1 MPFWHCTVWKGFE
14 TIRMEKVQFSQMDLS
29 QEVKDAVAEMGFEE
43 ATSIQTQSIPLIME
57 GKDIIGQS
65 QTGTGKTAAFG
76 IPAIE
81 KIRPELSRQVQ
92 VLVLCPTRELAV
104 QACDEIRKFAKY
116 KQGIKAVPIY
126 GGQPIERQIMQL
138 RQGAQII
145 IGTPGRVMD
154 HMRRR
159 TIKLDSL
166 SMVILDEADEMLNM
180 GFREDIE
187 TILSEVPADRQ
198 TILFSATMPPEII
211 AITKNYQRDPQLIR
225 IPHPQLTVP
234 TIEQFYYEAPVGR
247 KTDVLCRIIDLYNP
261 KLSMVFCNTKKM
273 VDELVGELQ
282 TRGYQAE
289 GLHGDMKQTA
299 RTQVMDKFKARRT
312 DILVATDVA
321 ARGIDVDDIDAV
333 FNYDIP
339 QDEEYYV
346 HRIGRTGRAGKG
358 GRAFTLVC
366 GRRQVFVLK
375 DIQRFTKAKIE
386 FKALPTQSEIME
398 SRLTKFADELR
409 RALGESDNSRYAG
422 VLDQL
427 LEEGNTLADISAALI
442 GMLMGSRGVEKEDGL
457 DDAALR
463 PASYNFDS
471 DRTGEPRRAPSYRRN
486 ENMVRL
492 MINAGSLSGIAP
504 NHVVGAIAGETGLP
518 GRIIGSIRIFDKY
531 TLVEVPQEHKDM
543 VLTAMSS
550 CKINGRMTTTV
561 EAPHDMGQT
570 YSRPRDGGRSGSRP
584 YNKPSNSR
592 FERDSRR
599 KFER

>member
-1 MPFWHCTVWKGFE
+1 
-14 TIRMEKVQFSQMDLS
+14 MEKVLFSQMNLS
-29 QEVKDAVAEMGFEE
+29 DEVKNAVAEMGFEE
-43 ATSIQTQSIPLIME
+43 ATSIQTQSIPMIME

-81 KIRPELSRQVQ
+81 KIQPELSRQVQ

-104 QACDEIRKFAKY
+104 QACDEMRKFAKY

-126 GGQPIERQIMQL
+126 GGQPIERQIFQL
-138 RQGAQII
+138 KQGAQIV

-159 TIKLDSL
+159 TLKLDSL

-187 TILSEVPADRQ
+187 TILSEVPAERQ
-198 TILFSATMPPEII
+198 TVLFSATMPPEII

-261 KLSMVFCNTKKM
+261 RLSMVFCNTKKM
-273 VDELVGELQ
+273 VDDLVGELQ

-289 GLHGDMKQTA
+289 GLHGDMKQAA

-366 GRRQVFVLK
+366 GRRQVFVMK

-386 FKALPTQSEIME
+386 FKALPSQSEIME
-398 SRLTKFADELR
+398 SRLNKFADELR
-409 RALGESDNSRYAG
+409 RAMEENDNSRYMG
-422 VLDQL
+422 IIDQL
-427 LEEGNTLADISAALI
+427 LEEGSTLADISAALI
-442 GMLMGSRGVEKEDGL
+442 GMLMGSRGMQKDDGL
-457 DDAALR
+457 DEAALR
-463 PASYNFDS
+463 PNSYNFES
-471 DRTGEPRRAPSYRRN
+471 DRAESRPSSNYRRN

-492 MINAGSLSGIAP
+492 MINAGSAAGIAP

-531 TLVEVPQEHKDM
+531 TLVEVPAEHKDM
-543 VLTAMSS
+543 VLTAMQS

-561 EAPHDMGQT
+561 EAPRDMGQQSS
-570 YSRPRDGGRSGSRP
+570 YSKPRGDGNRRP
-584 YNKPSNSR
+584 YNKPYNQR
-592 FERDSRR
+592 QDREYR
-599 KFER
+599 KKYDR

>member
-1 MPFWHCTVWKGFE
+1 M
-14 TIRMEKVQFSQMDLS
+14 FSQMNLS
-29 QEVKDAVAEMGFEE
+29 DEVKKAVAEMGFEE
-43 ATSIQTQSIPLIME
+43 ATSIQTQSIPMIME

-81 KIRPELSRQVQ
+81 KINPELSRQVQ

-104 QACDEIRKFAKY
+104 QACDEMRKFAKY

-126 GGQPIERQIMQL
+126 GGQPIDRQIFQL
-138 RQGAQII
+138 KQGAQIV

-159 TIKLDSL
+159 TLKLDSL

-187 TILSEVPADRQ
+187 TILSEVPAERQ
-198 TILFSATMPPEII
+198 TVLFSATMPPEII

-273 VDELVGELQ
+273 VDDLVGELQ

-289 GLHGDMKQTA
+289 GLHGDMKQAA

-333 FNYDIP
+333 FNFDIP

-366 GRRQVFVLK
+366 GRRQVFALK

-386 FKALPTQSEIME
+386 FKALPSQSEIME
-398 SRLTKFADELR
+398 SRLSKFADELR
-409 RALGESDNSRYAG
+409 RSMEETDNSRYMG
-422 VLDQL
+422 VIDQL
-427 LEEGNTLADISAALI
+427 LEEGSTLADISAGLI
-442 GMLMGSRGVEKEDGL
+442 SMLMGSRGMQKDDGL
-457 DDAALR
+457 DEASLR
-463 PASYNFDS
+463 PNSYNYEG
-471 DRTGEPRRAPSYRRN
+471 DRVESRPSSNYRRN

-492 MINAGSLSGIAP
+492 MINAGSAAGIAP

-531 TLVEVPQEHKDM
+531 TLVEVPVEHKDM
-543 VLTAMSS
+543 VLTAMQS

-561 EAPHDMGQT
+561 EAPRDMGQQS
-570 YSRPRDGGRSGSRP
+570 YSRPRGDSSRRP
-584 YNKPSNSR
+584 YTKPGNQR
-592 FERDSRR
+592 QDRDYRR
-599 KFER
+599 KYDR